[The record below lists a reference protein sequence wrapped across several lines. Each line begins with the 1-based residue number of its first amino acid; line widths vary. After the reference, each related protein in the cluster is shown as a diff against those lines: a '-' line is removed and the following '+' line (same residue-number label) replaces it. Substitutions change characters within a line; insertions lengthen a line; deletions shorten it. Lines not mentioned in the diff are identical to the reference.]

1 MQPEDFFSPDY
12 ETARVRFRSAADC
25 AGAERTTLPLATT
38 GPEGRELT
46 IDIAWI
52 GERSARRVL
61 LHTSGLHG
69 VEAFAGSAVQLAAL
83 SEPPALSPACALVL
97 VHVLNPYGMAW
108 LRRTNENNV
117 DLNRNFLMEDEH
129 SRMAS
134 ARYAALDTLLNPQS
148 PPARDGFRLRLAG
161 LALRHGPRPLA
172 RAIAEGQYSFPR
184 GLFYGGSTLQPGPA
198 AYLGWVGGSL
208 HQSDYLLAIDFH
220 TGLGKWGKAL
230 QMLEPGA
237 GVTPV
242 KELSAAFGRPVI
254 GVANGAKRAYYVR
267 GGMGGAL
274 PRKLPRTR
282 IDFVLQEIGTYGPL
296 KVLRALRNENRWY
309 HYGTGDL
316 RHPAK
321 LAALEAFCPA
331 SPVWRRQALAEGLAL
346 LHAGAAWTF
355 KRH

>member
-12 ETARVRFRSAADC
+12 ETARARFRSAADC

-52 GERSARRVL
+52 GQHSARRVL

-83 SEPPALSPACALVL
+83 SQPPALSPACALVV

-117 DLNRNFLMEDEH
+117 DLNRNFLMEGEH

-134 ARYAALDTLLNPQS
+134 ALYARLDTLLSPQS
-148 PPARDGFRLRLAG
+148 PPARDGFGLRLAG
-161 LALRHGPRPLA
+161 LALRYGPRPLA
-172 RAIAEGQYSFPR
+172 RAIAEGQYRFPR
-184 GLFYGGSTLQPGPA
+184 GLFYGGSTLQPEPV
-198 AYLGWVGGSL
+198 AYLDWVGGNL
-208 HQSDYLLAIDFH
+208 HQADYLLAIDSH
-220 TGLGKWGKAL
+220 TGLGKWGNAL
-230 QMLEPGA
+230 QMLEPGV
-237 GVTPV
+237 GVTPAP
-242 KELSAAFGRPVI
+242 ELSAAFGCPVI

-267 GGMGGAL
+267 GSMGSAL
-274 PRKLPRTR
+274 PRRLPRTR
-282 IDFVLQEIGTYGPL
+282 IDFVLQEIGTYSPL
-296 KVLRALRNENRWY
+296 KVLHALRNENRWH

-331 SPVWRRQALAEGLAL
+331 SPAWRRQALAKGLAL
-346 LHAGAAWTF
+346 LRAGAAWTF